1 LSKVI
6 AQPPEKLTLG
16 TVLIVLGITA
26 SALLLRFHNLEE
38 WGLWVD
44 ELFSVQHAAELAA
57 GRINSRF
64 FAYLPTV
71 IALELSG
78 VDMLSVDPRGIWT
91 WRAAGITEWNMR
103 AHVALLGAISILM
116 LGLLGVRTFG
126 TRASVL
132 LCLLMALSPWH
143 LWMSQ
148 SSRFYVQLF
157 LLYNLALLLYYQAM
171 EGRAVRRALV
181 AMGCMWL
188 ACCTTPIALMI
199 VTIFGVDVGTNW
211 LRSPNLRM
219 HPSFWAVGAA
229 SLAACVAAILVL
241 LTGGIHRYFT
251 FAGTPQ
257 PIAVMTMGTAYLVGT
272 SMVVMA
278 AFGFWAMLHSERR
291 RLAILLLTSALLPL
305 VIFAAFKLAGKDAH
319 LRYLFVTLF
328 PWLALA
334 VVGIERIATTMQ
346 ERWGAVASWLPAVAL
361 LSEFVVSDYVYMTG
375 GAGYRGQ
382 WRQAMAYLEEHRRP
396 GELVAGDLV
405 GQKMAMYYLEE
416 SDAVLLPREGVSQS
430 AMRELVPGPAWIV
443 ISVYEPSA
451 GDRTRSF
458 EAAGQLRAYFANRI
472 AEPNHTIN
480 VYYYTP
486 PAPTD
491 DGSPAAVLGSP
502 AGALPIPGRR
512 TPEQA
517 RRDQPWRPRRP
528 DPIPAR

>member
-1 LSKVI
+1 M
-6 AQPPEKLTLG
+6 QPPEKLTLG
-16 TVLIVLGITA
+16 TFLMLLGISA
-26 SALLLRFHNLEE
+26 GALLLRFHSLEE

-78 VDMLSVDPRGIWT
+78 VDMSSVDPREIWT

-103 AHVALLGAISILM
+103 AHVALLGAISILI

-126 TRASVL
+126 PRVTVL
-132 LCLLMALSPWH
+132 LCMLLALSPWH
-143 LWMSQ
+143 VWMSQ

-171 EGRAVRRALV
+171 DGGEVRRAVV
-181 AMGCMWL
+181 AMACMWL
-188 ACCTTPIALMI
+188 AFFTMPITLMI
-199 VTIFGVDVGTNW
+199 VAIFAVDIGTNW

-219 HPSFWAVGAA
+219 RASFWAVGAA
-229 SLAACVAAILVL
+229 SLAACLAAILLL
-241 LTGGIHRYFT
+241 LTGGIDRYLT

-257 PIAVMTMGTAYLVGT
+257 PLAVMTIGTAYLVGT

-278 AFGFWAMLHSERR
+278 AFGFWAMLHSERK

-305 VIFAAFKLAGKDAH
+305 GIFAAFKLAGKDAH

-334 VVGIERIATTMQ
+334 AVGIERIAATMQ
-346 ERWGAVASWLPAVAL
+346 ERCGTLASWLPAVAL
-361 LSEFVVSDYVYMTG
+361 LSEFAISDYVYMTG

-382 WRQAMAYLEEHRRP
+382 WRQAMAYLQEHRRP
-396 GELVAGDLV
+396 GELVGGDLV

-416 SDAVLLPREGVSQS
+416 PDAVLLPREGVSQS
-430 AMRELVPGPAWIV
+430 DMRELVPGPAWIV

-451 GDRTRSF
+451 GDRTQHF

-472 AEPNHTIN
+472 AEPNHTVN
-480 VYYYTP
+480 LYYYTP
-486 PAPTD
+486 SGPAD
-491 DGSPAAVLGSP
+491 RGSPAALRGSP
-502 AGALPIPGRR
+502 GRSA
-512 TPEQA
+512 PDVWPSSPAQA
-517 RRDQPWRPRRP
+517 ATVPP
-528 DPIPAR
+528 

>member
-1 LSKVI
+1 ML
-6 AQPPEKLTLG
+6 
-16 TVLIVLGITA
+16 LGISA
-26 SALLLRFHNLEE
+26 GALLLRFHNLEE

-71 IALELSG
+71 IALELGG
-78 VDMLSVDPRGIWT
+78 VDMSSVDPREIWT

-103 AHVALLGAISILM
+103 AHVALFGAISILI

-126 TRASVL
+126 ARVSAV
-132 LCLLMALSPWH
+132 LCLLLALSPWH

-157 LLYNLALLLYYQAM
+157 LLYNLALLLYFQAM
-171 EGRAVRRALV
+171 DGGEIPRAIV
-181 AMGCMWL
+181 AMACMWL
-188 ACCTTPIALMI
+188 AFFTTPIALMI
-199 VTIFGVDVGTNW
+199 IAIFAVDIGITW
-211 LRSPNLRM
+211 LRSANLHMR
-219 HPSFWAVGAA
+219 PSFWAVAAA
-229 SLAACVAAILVL
+229 SLAACIAAILLL
-241 LTGGIHRYFT
+241 LTGGLHVYIT

-257 PIAVMTMGTAYLVGT
+257 PLSVMTMGTAYLIGT

-278 AFGFWAMLHSERR
+278 AFGFWAMLHGDRK
-291 RLAILLLTSALLPL
+291 RLAILLLIGALLPL

-334 VVGIERIATTMQ
+334 AVGIERIAATMQ
-346 ERWGAVASWLPAVAL
+346 ERWGILASWLPLVAL
-361 LSEFVVSDYVYMTG
+361 LSEFAVSDYVYMTG

-382 WRQAMAYLEEHRRP
+382 WRQAMAYVEEHRRP
-396 GELVAGDLV
+396 GELVGGDLV
-405 GQKMAMYYLEE
+405 GQKMAMYYLQEP
-416 SDAVLLPREGVSQS
+416 DAVLLPREGVAQS
-430 AMRELVPGPAWIV
+430 DMRELLPGPAWIV

-451 GDRTRSF
+451 GDRTRHF

-472 AEPNHTIN
+472 AEPNHTVD

-486 PAPTD
+486 SGPAD
-491 DGSPAAVLGSP
+491 HGSPAALLGSP
-502 AGALPIPGRR
+502 GGSAPDTRPSSLGH
-512 TPEQA
+512 A
-517 RRDQPWRPRRP
+517 RRDQPWTPHP
-528 DPIPAR
+528 TD